1 MTPMSRRDGSEPDS
15 LRASSAVVVR
25 RPIWRA
31 MRPMIAV
38 IPALALL
45 GVAFLIDA
53 QQRAQDRLSVLAA
66 HARHAAEAVDLHLG
80 KLLELT
86 AFCASSPALV
96 ARLDLDTVAENCGRY
111 ADLLGGWVVLI
122 ELGETHRHILNTR
135 LGAQTTL
142 HAYPREE
149 ERPPL
154 QVLELQSRA
163 SGEARIADV
172 FEGRVL
178 RTGVVTAGQHL
189 RLGDGRPA
197 MLYVSL
203 DVEHLSRLIATFVG
217 SHDGVAALVDASHRI
232 VARSVDID
240 RYLFAD
246 APVWLSELRRTGQAG
261 SLINQPGPTAIG
273 GRWDVG
279 FHPLST
285 APGWMAVALEPRS
298 PSVWPPNL
306 TALPLTVALLG
317 MVLSA
322 SAFWVIGHRDLTATR
337 LAAAEESRLEAER
350 SNREKSR
357 LLASLAHDIR
367 SPVIS
372 LLGSL
377 EHAVESA
384 AIDAPEI
391 RRAQR
396 SAEALLELVDNILEV
411 SSLGSSTLI
420 LTPSPVALG
429 PYVEDLIL
437 QHEGDAA
444 SKGLRLALERPEAPL
459 PVVAVDRLRLA
470 QVLGNLLSNAIKY
483 TDTGTVTLR
492 LAAIKDAEDRVAV
505 TFTVSDTGIGIAVED
520 IPTIFREFGRLESAV
535 ASGKPGTGLGLAI
548 CQRILQGMDSKLS
561 LVSTPGIGSVFTFTL
576 VLPVL
581 SGEASV
587 IELFPLAGTTILFAE
602 DEPVIRD
609 VTARRLTAAGAR
621 VVEAQDGAEALAM
634 LDAVSP
640 DLILL
645 DIQMPGLDGIE
656 VLRRLRE
663 TVPPISCPVFV
674 LTSHIAG
681 SQAAE
686 ARMAGA
692 DEIFT
697 KPVQILPLATSLCA
711 HRASRCPERLMK
723 EPVPFM
729 TSEPLLNESD
739 FGVVAKAAGADME
752 RVFIPRFAETLHT
765 DLVAL
770 ATAVA
775 AEQATAACE
784 IAHRSRGLCQV
795 MGARRLALAL
805 LNFEKSLPMF
815 DASAAQGSIHGLTET
830 LEATLAAMQRGTNDP
845 SGNEREQSGQGF
857 EHGD

>member
-1 MTPMSRRDGSEPDS
+1 MTRSDGSEPDG
-15 LRASSAVVVR
+15 LRASSAVAMR
-25 RPIWRA
+25 TPIWRA
-31 MRPMIAV
+31 MRPVIVV

-45 GVAFLIDA
+45 CVAFVIDA
-53 QQRAQDRLSVLAA
+53 RQRAQDRLSVLAA
-66 HARHAAEAVDLHLG
+66 HARHTAEAVDLRLE
-80 KLLELT
+80 KMLEL
-86 AFCASSPALV
+86 AVFCASSSALV
-96 ARLDLDTVAENCGRY
+96 ARLDLDAVAENCGRY

-122 ELGETHRHILNTR
+122 ELGETHRQILNTR
-135 LGAQTTL
+135 LGAQTPL

-154 QVLELQSRA
+154 QLLEFQSRA
-163 SGEARIADV
+163 SGEPKIANV

-178 RTGVVTAGQHL
+178 HTGVVTTGQYVM
-189 RLGDGRPA
+189 LGDGRPA

-203 DVEHLSRLIATFVG
+203 DAEHLSRLLETFVG
-217 SHDGVAALVDASHRI
+217 SDHGIAALVDASHRI

-246 APVWLSELRRTGQAG
+246 APVWLTELRRTGQAG
-261 SLINQPGPTAIG
+261 SLINQPGPATIG

-279 FHPLST
+279 FHPLNN

-298 PSVWPPNL
+298 QSVWPPNL

-322 SAFWVIGHRDLTATR
+322 SALWVIGSRDLAANR
-337 LAAAEESRLEAER
+337 LAASEQARLDAER

-377 EHAVESA
+377 GHAVERA
-384 AIDAPEI
+384 QIDAPEI
-391 RRAQR
+391 RTAQR
-396 SAEALLELVDNILEV
+396 SAEALLQLVDNILEL
-411 SSLGSSTLI
+411 STLGSSSLI
-420 LTPSPVALG
+420 LTPSPVALEQL
-429 PYVEDLIL
+429 VEDLIL

-444 SKGLRLALERPEAPL
+444 SKGLRLAFEKPELPL
-459 PVVAVDRLRLA
+459 SVVAVDRLRLE

-483 TDTGTVTLR
+483 TDTGTVTFR
-492 LAAIKDAEDRVAV
+492 LAAIKEAGDRVAV
-505 TFTVSDTGIGIAVED
+505 TFTVSDTGVGIAADD
-520 IPTIFREFGRLESAV
+520 IPAIFREFGRLESSV

-561 LVSTPGIGSVFTFTL
+561 LVSTPGIGSVFSFTL

-581 SGEASV
+581 SGDASV
-587 IELFPLAGTTILFAE
+587 IEPFPLADTTILFAE

-609 VTARRLTAAGAR
+609 VTSRRLTAAGAR
-621 VVEAQDGAEALAM
+621 VVEAQDGAEALAT

-656 VLRRLRE
+656 VLRRLRA
-663 TVPPISCPVFV
+663 TLPPISCPVFV

-681 SQAAE
+681 SQAAR
-686 ARMAGA
+686 ARTAGA

-697 KPVQILPLATSLCA
+697 KPVQILPLATALCA
-711 HRASRCPERLMK
+711 HRASRGRERRMK
-723 EPVPFM
+723 EPVPTMIF
-729 TSEPLLNESD
+729 EPLVDEAE
-739 FGVVAKAAGADME
+739 FGVVAKAAGVDME
-752 RVFIPRFAETLHT
+752 RVFISRFAETLHA
-765 DLVAL
+765 DLLAL
-770 ATAVA
+770 TAAVA
-775 AEQATAACE
+775 ADQVTGACE

-795 MGARRLALAL
+795 MGARRLASEL
-805 LNFEKSLPMF
+805 LNVEKSLPML
-815 DASAAQGSIHGLTET
+815 DASAAQGLIHALKET
-830 LEATLAAMQRGTNDP
+830 LQATVAVMRCGANDP
-845 SGNEREQSGQGF
+845 SGAQKE
-857 EHGD
+857 